1 MSDHPTAAFL
11 SALGFG
17 DGLPGLP
24 AISLPAI
31 FQAGE
36 RIGEIDPGS
45 VPPGTSVQRIAVAGA
60 LTVDYLAKAV
70 ACGVL
75 QERVLPIVYQAPY
88 GAYVQ
93 EVLDP
98 HSALH
103 RFAPELVVIAPHWR
117 DLVVHLPI
125 GSDAAAVDTALGT
138 KVDLLRTMWTRLSA
152 TGAKIIQHRLVPPPY
167 RYRGAAERS
176 APASPACQVTRLNDL
191 LAEAGSGLV
200 TWVDMERLAREIG
213 TRRFAPAKFYYAAR
227 LEHDQKWLPD
237 YLPAFRAAWR
247 AANARAKK
255 VLVLDLDNT
264 LWGGV
269 IGDDG
274 VEGIAIGAGSSGGEA
289 FEDWQRYV
297 KALGERGV
305 ILAVCSKNDPVV
317 AETGFN
323 HPNTV
328 LGRAD
333 FAAFSCSWG
342 DKAAGLRQIARDLN
356 VGIDSFVFCDDNP
369 AECDLIQRELP
380 EVAVVC
386 LGADPAGFIDRFDA
400 GHWFDMDSYTQEDLG
415 RAAAYTARAAAA
427 AEQEA
432 ATDIGAYLAGLAMK
446 ATLKRPEAADIAR
459 MAQLELKTNQFNVTT
474 RRYTEAHIR
483 AFMERPD
490 AVVLAFQ
497 LADRF
502 GDHGLTSTLIAVRE
516 GDTLRI
522 DSWLMSCRIFSRS
535 AEHFMLRGLAS
546 IAREMGAAH
555 LLGEYVPTP
564 KNAVVA
570 ELYPMLG
577 FVTTDDGF
585 FVRPLDGA
593 VEDLVTAIVG

>member
-1 MSDHPTAAFL
+1 MSDHVAAAFL

-17 DGLPGLP
+17 DAAAP
-24 AISLPAI
+24 SLPAI

-36 RIGEIDPGS
+36 RIAETDPAS
-45 VPPGTSVQRIAVAGA
+45 VPAGVKLQRIAVLGA
-60 LTVDYLAKAV
+60 LTADYLARAV

-75 QERVLPIVYQAPY
+75 REGVFPIVHQAPF

-98 HSALH
+98 ASSLH
-103 RFAPELVVIAPHWR
+103 RFRPEFVVIAPHWR
-117 DLVVHLPI
+117 DLVAALPL
-125 GSDAAAVDTALGT
+125 GSPAEAVDTALSA
-138 KVDLLRTMWTRLSA
+138 KVELLRTMWTRLSA
-152 TGAKIIQHRLVPPPY
+152 EGVRIIQHRLAPPPY

-176 APASPACQVTRLNDL
+176 APASPARQVGRLNDW
-191 LAEAGSGLV
+191 LAEAAAGLV
-200 TWVDMERLAREIG
+200 TWVDMEALAREIG
-213 TRRFAPAKFYYAAR
+213 TRRFSPAKFYYAAR
-227 LEHDQKWLPD
+227 LEHDQRWLPD
-237 YLPAFRAAWR
+237 YLPVFRAAWR

-274 VEGIAIGAGSSGGEA
+274 VEGIALGAGSSGGEA
-289 FEDWQRYV
+289 FADWQHYV

-305 ILAVCSKNDPVV
+305 ILAVCSKNDPTV
-317 AETGFN
+317 AETGFS
-323 HPNTV
+323 HPNSV
-328 LGRAD
+328 LRRTD

-342 DKAAGLRQIARDLN
+342 NKAAGLRQVARELN

-386 LGADPAGFIDRFDA
+386 LGGDPAGFIDRFDA
-400 GHWFDMDSYTQEDLG
+400 GHWFDADSYTQEDLG
-415 RAAAYTARAAAA
+415 RATAYTARAAAA
-427 AEQEA
+427 AEQA
-432 ATDIGAYLAGLAMK
+432 DATDLGAYLAGLAMK
-446 ATLKRPEAADIAR
+446 GTLRRPEAGEIAR
-459 MAQLELKTNQFNVTT
+459 VAQLELKTNQFNVTT
-474 RRYTEAHIR
+474 RRYGEAHIR
-483 AFMERPD
+483 GFMDRAD
-490 AVVLAFQ
+490 AVVLAFR

-516 GDTLRI
+516 GETLRI

-535 AEHFMLRGLAS
+535 AEQFMVRGLAS
-546 IAREMGAAH
+546 IARDMGAAR
-555 LLGEYVPTP
+555 LLGEYVPTA

-577 FVTTDDGF
+577 FTPAADGF
-585 FVRPLDGA
+585 FVRSLDGG
-593 VEDLVTAIVG
+593 VEDLVTAIAE

>member
-1 MSDHPTAAFL
+1 MSDHAAAFL

-17 DGLPGLP
+17 DAAAP
-24 AISLPAI
+24 SLPAI

-36 RIGEIDPGS
+36 RIAETDPTS
-45 VPPGTSVQRIAVAGA
+45 VPAGVKGQRIAVLGA
-60 LTVDYLAKAV
+60 LTADYLVRAV

-75 QERVLPIVYQAPY
+75 REGVFPIVYQAPF

-98 HSALH
+98 ASSLH
-103 RFAPELVVIAPHWR
+103 RFGPELVVIAPHWR
-117 DLVVHLPI
+117 DLVAALPV
-125 GSDAAAVDTALGT
+125 GSPAEAVDAALRA
-138 KVDLLRTMWTRLSA
+138 KVEPLRTMWTQLRA
-152 TGAKIIQHRLVPPPY
+152 KGALILQHRLITPPF
-167 RYRGAAERS
+167 RYRGSAERS
-176 APASPACQVTRLNDL
+176 APASPERQVARLNDL
-191 LAEAGSGLV
+191 LEEAGAGLV
-200 TWVDMERLAREIG
+200 TWVDMEALAQEIG

-237 YLPAFRAAWR
+237 YLPVFRAAWR

-274 VEGIAIGAGSSGGEA
+274 VDGLLLGPGTSGGEA
-289 FEDWQRYV
+289 FEDWQHYV

-305 ILAVCSKNDPVV
+305 ILAVCSKNDSAV
-317 AETGFN
+317 AETGFS

-328 LGRAD
+328 LRRTD
-333 FAAFSCSWG
+333 FAAFCCSWG
-342 DKAAGLRQIARDLN
+342 DKAAGLREIARELN

-386 LGADPAGFIDRFDA
+386 LGADPAGFIGRFDA
-400 GHWFDMDSYTQEDLG
+400 GHWFDADSYTQEDLG
-415 RAAAYTARAAAA
+415 RAAAYTARADAA
-427 AEQEA
+427 AERAA
-432 ATDIGAYLAGLAMK
+432 ATDLGAYLDGLAMRG
-446 ATLKRPEAADIAR
+446 TLRRPEAAEIAR
-459 MAQLELKTNQFNVTT
+459 VAQLELKTNQFNLTT
-474 RRYTEAHIR
+474 RRYSEAHIR
-483 AFMERPD
+483 GFMDRAD
-490 AVVLAFQ
+490 AVVLAFR

-516 GDTLRI
+516 GETLRI

-535 AEHFMLRGLAS
+535 AEQFMLRGLAT
-546 IAREMGAAH
+546 IARDMGAAR
-555 LLGEYVPTP
+555 LLGEYVPTA
-564 KNAVVA
+564 KNGVVA

-577 FVTTDDGF
+577 FAPTADRF
-585 FVRPLDGA
+585 FVRSLDG
-593 VEDLVTAIVG
+593 VEDLVTAIAA